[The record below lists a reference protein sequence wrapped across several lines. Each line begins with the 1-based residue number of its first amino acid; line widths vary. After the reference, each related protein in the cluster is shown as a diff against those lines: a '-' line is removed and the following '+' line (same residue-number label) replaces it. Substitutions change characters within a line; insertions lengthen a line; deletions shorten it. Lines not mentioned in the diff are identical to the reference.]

1 MNVCAVV
8 VTHNRRRLLSDCL
21 DAVRAQTRAPDHVVV
36 VDNAST
42 DGTGALLAERHP
54 WAEVLALPS
63 NEGSAG
69 GFRAGVLRALEN
81 RPDWLWLM
89 DDDTIPSPEAL
100 ERLLDRTAGDDGLPR
115 PSLLASKVVWTD
127 GRVHPMNTPDPDL
140 RDLDGLVRGIERD
153 VLAVRTS
160 TFPSL
165 LVSRGAVERHGP
177 PRAGY
182 FVWSDDVDFT
192 ARILRDE
199 PGFYVPASVVEH
211 RTATAHRAHQGGE
224 RFYFAVRNGL
234 WLLRGDAFAPKEKV
248 RHVLVVAEQVR
259 LYLALE
265 RLRPRSLRVL
275 VRGLRD
281 GLLRPPP

>member
-1 MNVCAVV
+1 MSVCAVV
-8 VTHNRRRLLSDCL
+8 VTHNRRQLLESCL
-21 DAVRAQTRAPDHVVV
+21 AAVEGQTRTPERTVV

-42 DGTGALLAERHP
+42 DGTVALLAERYP
-54 WAEVLALPS
+54 WADVVRSQENL
-63 NEGSAG
+63 GSAG
-69 GFRAGVLRALEN
+69 GFRAGVLRALDGRAE
-81 RPDWLWLM
+81 WLWLM
-89 DDDTIPSPEAL
+89 DDDTIPAPDAL
-100 ERLLDRTAGDDGLPR
+100 ERLLERTADAPEAV
-115 PSLLASKVVWTD
+115 LLASKVVWTD

-140 RDLDGLVRGIERD
+140 RDLDGLVRDLERG
-153 VLAVRTS
+153 LLRVRTS

-182 FVWSDDVDFT
+182 FMWSDDVDFT

-199 PGFYVPASVVEH
+199 VGHYVPASVAEH

-234 WLLRGDAFAPKEKV
+234 WVLRGDAFAPKEKV

-259 LYLALE
+259 LYLGLH
-265 RLRPRSLRVL
+265 RFGPRALRVVL
-275 VRGLRD
+275 RGVRD
-281 GLLRPPP
+281 GLLRPLP

>member
-1 MNVCAVV
+1 V
-8 VTHNRRRLLSDCL
+8 VTHNRRRLLCDCL
-21 DAVRAQTRAPDHVVV
+21 DAVRAQTRAPDHVIV

-42 DGTGALLAERHP
+42 DGTGAVLAERYP
-54 WAEVLALPS
+54 WAQVATLAR

-69 GFRAGVLRALEN
+69 GFRAGVLRALEHGC
-81 RPDWLWLM
+81 DWLWLM
-89 DDDTIPSPEAL
+89 DDDTIASPAAL
-100 ERLLDRTAGDDGLPR
+100 ERLLARASSEDGLP
-115 PSLLASKVVWTD
+115 PASLLASKVVWTD

-140 RDLDGLVRGIERD
+140 RDLDGLVRGLERG
-153 VLAVRTS
+153 LLPVRTS

-192 ARILRDE
+192 ARILRRE
-199 PGFYVPASVVEH
+199 RGYYVAASVVEH

-234 WLLRGDAFAPKEKV
+234 WLLRGDAFAPKEKI

-265 RLRPRSLRVL
+265 RVRPRSLRVL
-275 VRGLRD
+275 LRGVRD
-281 GLLRPPP
+281 GLLQPLP